1 MLDNFIYSINVILP
15 VFVIVVLGVILGK
28 TGFVT
33 PAFTENGEKVVFKVA
48 LPVMLFLEVARAE
61 RLTGGDFK
69 LIVFCVIAITAVF
82 ALTTLAAL
90 LLVKKEHRGAFIQG
104 SCRSN
109 FAVLGIPLAVSMFG
123 EAGGVSIAIVMP
135 FVIVLF
141 NSYSVLVLSA
151 FALTDEKMSIK
162 ESLKKLLVNI
172 VTNPLIIA
180 VIFALPVL
188 YLDIELPTFVE
199 RSLDYISGMTTSLS
213 LICLGA
219 NFKLSSL
226 KGRLGASLWATAMK
240 LVIVPCATVAVA
252 VLLGF
257 RNEALGIVFVLF
269 GAPAALSSYI
279 MARNMK
285 NDADLAAQI
294 LLFTTLMCVFTVFA
308 GVFLLKTLALI

>member
-15 VFVIVVLGVILGK
+15 VFVIVILGVILGR

-61 RLTGGDFK
+61 RLTGGDVK
-69 LIVFCVIAITAVF
+69 LIVFCIISITAAFV
-82 ALTTLAAL
+82 LTAL
-90 LLVKKEHRGAFIQG
+90 LSVVLVKKDHRGAFVQG

-109 FAVLGIPLAVSMFG
+109 FAVLGIPLAISMFG
-123 EAGGVSIAIVMP
+123 DAGGVSIAIVMP

-151 FALTDEKMSIK
+151 FASADEKMSLK
-162 ESLKKLLVNI
+162 ESAKKLLFNI

-180 VIFALPVL
+180 VVLALPVL
-188 YLDIELPTFVE
+188 YLGIKMPTFAE
-199 RSLDYISGMTTSLS
+199 RSLDYISGMTTALS

-226 KGRLGASLWATAMK
+226 KGRIGVSLWATAMK
-240 LVIVPCATVAVA
+240 LVIVPAVMVTVAA
-252 VLLGF
+252 IFGF
-257 RNEALGIVFVLF
+257 RDEALGTVFILF
-269 GAPAALSSYI
+269 GAPTALSSYI

-294 LLFTTLMCVFTVFA
+294 LLISTLMCVFTVFA
-308 GVFLLKTLALI
+308 GVFVLKSLALI